1 MIEKNAMERMPE
13 KWKKLSRYLN
23 CKEYY
28 EKILLSMFIDNEISQ
43 EEYDRIL
50 YESEQA
56 YKQFRKDLVDD
67 KKLMV

>member
-1 MIEKNAMERMPE
+1 
-13 KWKKLSRYLN
+13 
-23 CKEYY
+23 
-28 EKILLSMFIDNEISQ
+28 MFIDNEISQ